1 MKRIGKYEKKP
12 EPKAQ
17 KKKTANPLLQTYLTS
32 LLCMVLCVTMFLSTT
47 MAWFT
52 DEVGSHGNQIYV
64 GNLSM
69 QLTWNNGV
77 ESVNLASA
85 ENANTPIFGD
95 SVVWTPGHMEAREL
109 TLTNDG
115 NMDFSYRLDA
125 QILNESGQPIPN
137 EGEGQGAA
145 KYDLANYFLVYCKK
159 EALTDPL
166 TIEAV
171 QNQENG
177 WTYSGTLAEVLQEKE
192 FCRGTMTKDEQPQ
205 KISIVIYL
213 QTNIPSTY
221 TNAKLENIYIFM
233 TAYQTAG
240 TGTVTPVNNAVD
252 LAAALQAG
260 GTVVLSSNIT
270 LPADTTLEIPEGTT
284 VTLNLNGKKLTGSG
298 STVLD
303 VKGDLTLE
311 GGTIENAGRIASVAE
326 GGKLTVSS
334 GGYMAT
340 SGCAFYAGSTASGQ
354 EENGGTIVIDGG
366 VIQAQEFCIG
376 VVRGGSL
383 TVNGGT
389 LTSVD
394 NAVIAGNGMSD
405 DPNTAITINGGTFNA
420 GITTSGYIACGIYHP
435 GKGTLTVNGGTFNIK
450 DGVGIL
456 LRDGTLTM
464 ADGVI
469 FNHTRVDGLDKGKVG
484 DAATQI
490 SVGSNIVKEEGLSG
504 YGETVNL
511 NLPEGYPAESI
522 REIHP

>member
-69 QLTWNNGV
+69 RLTWNNGV

-109 TLTNDG
+109 TLTKDG

-125 QILNESGQPIPN
+125 QILKDGQPIPN
-137 EGEGQGAA
+137 KGAEYA
-145 KYDLANYFLVYCKK
+145 LAEYFLVYCKK
-159 EALTDPL
+159 EALPESL
-166 TIEAV
+166 TIGEV

-213 QTNIPSTY
+213 KPEIPSTY
-221 TNAKLENIYIFM
+221 IYAKLENIYIFM

-240 TGTVTPVNNAVD
+240 TVTVTPVNNAVD
-252 LAAALQAG
+252 LAAALQADG
-260 GTVVLSSNIT
+260 IVVLSSDIT
-270 LPADTTLEIPEGTT
+270 LPADTTLEIPADKT
-284 VTLNLNGKKLTGSG
+284 VTLNLNGKKLTGGG

-311 GGTIENAGRIASVAE
+311 GGTIENAGQIACVE
-326 GGKLTVSS
+326 GGGKLTV
-334 GGYMAT
+334 
-340 SGCAFYAGSTASGQ
+340 
-354 EENGGTIVIDGG
+354 NGGI
-366 VIQAQEFCIG
+366 
-376 VVRGGSL
+376 
-383 TVNGGT
+383 
-389 LTSVD
+389 
-394 NAVIAGNGMSD
+394 
-405 DPNTAITINGGTFNA
+405 FNA
-420 GITTSGYIACGIYHP
+420 TNPSQAEYIACAIYQP
-435 GKGTLTVNGGTFNIK
+435 KNGTLTVNGGTFNIK

-469 FNHTRVDGLDKGKVG
+469 FNHTSVVDLDKGKVG
-484 DAATQI
+484 DADTEI
-490 SVGSNIVKEEGLSG
+490 EVGNDIVTENHLSG
-504 YGETVNL
+504 YGVPSVT
-511 NLPEGYPAESI
+511 LPGGHTYRWMEYNNSTQTN
-522 REIHP
+522 

>member
-69 QLTWNNGV
+69 QLTWNNGANT
-77 ESVNLASA
+77 VNLASEGSA
-85 ENANTPIFGD
+85 EPIFGN

-109 TLTNDG
+109 TLTKDG

-125 QILNESGQPIPN
+125 QILKDGQPIPN
-137 EGEGQGAA
+137 EGAEYA
-145 KYDLANYFLVYCKK
+145 LAEYFLVYYNKA
-159 EALTDPL
+159 ALPEPL
-166 TIEAV
+166 TIGAV
-171 QNQENG
+171 LNQESG
-177 WTYSGTLAEVLQEKE
+177 WTYSGTLAEVLQDKE
-192 FCRGTMTKDEQPQ
+192 FCSGIMRKGEQPQSQ

-213 QTNIPSTY
+213 KPEIPSTY

-240 TGTVTPVNNAVD
+240 TVTVPPVNTAVD
-252 LAAALQAG
+252 LAAALQADG
-260 GTVVLSSNIT
+260 IVVLSSDIT
-270 LPADTTLEIPEGTT
+270 LPADTTLEIPAGNT

-298 STVLD
+298 STVMD

-435 GKGTLTVNGGTFNIK
+435 GKGTLTVNGGTFNIEG
-450 DGVGIL
+450 GVGIL
-456 LRDGTLTM
+456 LRDGTLTLT
-464 ADGVI
+464 DGVT
-469 FNHTRVDGLDKGKVG
+469 FNHITVENLREGKVG

-490 SVGSNIVKEEGLSG
+490 PVGDNIVVEQGLSG
-504 YGETVNL
+504 YGEMVDYTL
-511 NLPEGYPAESI
+511 PAEYPSI
-522 REIHP
+522 RLIFAQTTNP

>member
-52 DEVGSHGNQIYV
+52 DEVGSHGNQIHV

-77 ESVNLASA
+77 EPVNLASA

-95 SVVWTPGHMEAREL
+95 SVVWEPGHMEAREL

-125 QILNESGQPIPN
+125 QILRDGQPIPN
-137 EGEGQGAA
+137 EGAEYA
-145 KYDLANYFLVYCKK
+145 LAEYFLVYCKK
-159 EALTDPL
+159 EALPESL
-166 TIEAV
+166 TIGEV
-171 QNQENG
+171 QNQAND
-177 WTYSGTLAEVLQEKE
+177 WIYSGTLAEVLQDKV
-192 FCRGTMTKDEQPQ
+192 FCAGTMNKDAQPQ

-213 QTNIPSTY
+213 KPEIPSTY
-221 TNAKLENIYIFM
+221 IDAKLENIYIFM

-240 TGTVTPVNNAVD
+240 TVTVTPVNNAVD
-252 LAAALQAG
+252 LAAALQADG
-260 GTVVLSSNIT
+260 IVVLSSDIT
-270 LPADTTLEIPEGTT
+270 LPADTTLEIPADKT
-284 VTLNLNGKKLTGSG
+284 VTLNLNGKKLTGGG

-469 FNHTRVDGLDKGKVG
+469 FNHTSVVDLDKGKVG
-484 DAATQI
+484 DADTEI
-490 SVGSNIVKEEGLSG
+490 EVGNDIVTENHLSG
-504 YGETVNL
+504 YGVPSVT
-511 NLPEGYPAESI
+511 LPGGHTYRWMEYNNSTQTN
-522 REIHP
+522 

>member
-1 MKRIGKYEKKP
+1 MKCIGKHEKNP

-77 ESVNLASA
+77 NTVNLASA

-125 QILNESGQPIPN
+125 QILKDGQPIPN
-137 EGEGQGAA
+137 EGAGAE
-145 KYDLANYFLVYCKK
+145 KYALAEYFLVYYKE
-159 EALTDPL
+159 EALPESL

-171 QNQENG
+171 QND
-177 WTYSGTLAEVLQEKE
+177 WIYSGTLAEVLQDKE
-192 FCRGTMTKDEQPQ
+192 FCTGTMNKGAQPQ

-213 QTNIPSTY
+213 KPEIPSTY

-252 LAAALQAG
+252 LAAALQAD
-260 GTVVLSSNIT
+260 GTVVLSSDIT
-270 LPADTTLEIPEGTT
+270 LPADTTLEIPAGTT

-311 GGTIENAGRIASVAE
+311 GGTIENAGQIACVE
-326 GGKLTVSS
+326 DGGKLTV
-334 GGYMAT
+334 
-340 SGCAFYAGSTASGQ
+340 
-354 EENGGTIVIDGG
+354 NGGI
-366 VIQAQEFCIG
+366 
-376 VVRGGSL
+376 
-383 TVNGGT
+383 
-389 LTSVD
+389 
-394 NAVIAGNGMSD
+394 
-405 DPNTAITINGGTFNA
+405 FNA
-420 GITTSGYIACGIYHP
+420 TNPSQAEYIACAIYQP
-435 GKGTLTVNGGTFNIK
+435 GNGTLTVNGGTFNIK
-450 DGVGIL
+450 GGVGIL
-456 LRDGTLTM
+456 LRNGTLTLT
-464 ADGVI
+464 DGVT
-469 FNHTRVDGLDKGKVG
+469 FNHITVENLTEGKVG
-484 DAATQI
+484 TADTEI
-490 SVGSNIVKEEGLSG
+490 EVGSNIVTEEGLSG
-504 YGETVNL
+504 YGVTVTL

-522 REIHP
+522 RENHP

>member
-52 DEVGSHGNQIYV
+52 DEVGSNGNQIHV

-77 ESVNLASA
+77 EPVNLASA

-95 SVVWTPGHMEAREL
+95 SVVWEPGHMEAREL

-125 QILNESGQPIPN
+125 QILRDGQPIPN
-137 EGEGQGAA
+137 EGAEYA
-145 KYDLANYFLVYCKK
+145 LAEYFLVYYKE
-159 EALTDPL
+159 EALPESL

-171 QNQENG
+171 QNG
-177 WTYSGTLAEVLQEKE
+177 WSYSGTLAEVLQDKE
-192 FCRGTMTKDEQPQ
+192 FCSGTMNKGAQPQ

-213 QTNIPSTY
+213 KPEIPSTY

-252 LAAALQAG
+252 LAAALQADG
-260 GTVVLSSNIT
+260 IVVLSSDIT
-270 LPADTTLEIPEGTT
+270 LPADTTLEIPADKT
-284 VTLNLNGKKLTGSG
+284 VTLNLNGKKLTGGG

-469 FNHTRVDGLDKGKVG
+469 FNHTSVVDLDKGKVG
-484 DAATQI
+484 DADTEI
-490 SVGSNIVKEEGLSG
+490 EVGNDIVTENHLSG
-504 YGETVNL
+504 YGVPSVT
-511 NLPEGYPAESI
+511 LPGGHTYRWMEYNNSTQTN
-522 REIHP
+522 

>member
-77 ESVNLASA
+77 NTVNLASA

-125 QILNESGQPIPN
+125 QILKDDQPIPN
-137 EGEGQGAA
+137 EGAEYA
-145 KYDLANYFLVYCKK
+145 LAEYFLVYYKM
-159 EALTDPL
+159 EALSGSL
-166 TIEAV
+166 NIEAV
-171 QNQENG
+171 QNG
-177 WTYSGTLAEVLQEKE
+177 WNYSGTLAEVLQDKE
-192 FCRGTMTKDEQPQ
+192 FCRGNMTKDEQPQ

-213 QTNIPSTY
+213 KPEIPSTY
-221 TNAKLENIYIFM
+221 IDATLENIYIFM

-240 TGTVTPVNNAVD
+240 TRTVTPVNNAVD
-252 LAAALQAG
+252 LAAALQADG
-260 GTVVLSSNIT
+260 IADGIVVLSSDIT
-270 LPADTTLEIPEGTT
+270 LPADTTLEIPEGKA

-298 STVLD
+298 SAVLD

-326 GGKLTVSS
+326 RGKLTVSS
-334 GGYMAT
+334 GSYMAT

-450 DGVGIL
+450 GGVGIL

-469 FNHTRVDGLDKGKVG
+469 FNHITVENLREGKVG

-490 SVGSNIVKEEGLSG
+490 PVGDNIVVEQGLSG
-504 YGETVNL
+504 YGNPSVT
-511 NLPEGYPAESI
+511 LPAAHTYRYKVYYQPSQTTN
-522 REIHP
+522 P

>member
-77 ESVNLASA
+77 NTVNLASA

-125 QILNESGQPIPN
+125 QILRDGQPIPN
-137 EGEGQGAA
+137 EGAEYA
-145 KYDLANYFLVYCKK
+145 LAEYFLVYYK
-159 EALTDPL
+159 EAALPESL

-171 QNQENG
+171 QNG
-177 WTYSGTLAEVLQEKE
+177 WTYSGTLAEVLQDKE
-192 FCRGTMTKDEQPQ
+192 FCKGTMNKGNQPK

-213 QTNIPSTY
+213 KPEIPSTY

-233 TAYQTAG
+233 TAYQSSL
-240 TGTVTPVNNAVD
+240 TVTPVNNAVD
-252 LAAALQAG
+252 LAAALQAD
-260 GTVVLSSNIT
+260 GTVVLSSDIT
-270 LPADTTLEIPEGTT
+270 LPADTTLEIPADKT

-311 GGTIENAGRIASVAE
+311 GGTIENAGQIACVE
-326 GGKLTVSS
+326 DGGKLTV
-334 GGYMAT
+334 
-340 SGCAFYAGSTASGQ
+340 
-354 EENGGTIVIDGG
+354 NGGI
-366 VIQAQEFCIG
+366 
-376 VVRGGSL
+376 
-383 TVNGGT
+383 
-389 LTSVD
+389 
-394 NAVIAGNGMSD
+394 
-405 DPNTAITINGGTFNA
+405 FNA
-420 GITTSGYIACGIYHP
+420 TNPSQAEYIACAIYQP
-435 GKGTLTVNGGTFNIK
+435 GNGTLTVNGGTFNIK
-450 DGVGIL
+450 GGVGIL

-469 FNHTRVDGLDKGKVG
+469 FNHITVENLREGKVG

-490 SVGSNIVKEEGLSG
+490 PVGSNIVTEEGLSG
-504 YGETVNL
+504 YGEMVNL
-511 NLPEGYPAESI
+511 YLPEGYPAELI
-522 REIHP
+522 RKIYAQTN

>member
-77 ESVNLASA
+77 EPVNLASV

-125 QILNESGQPIPN
+125 QILKDGQPIPN
-137 EGEGQGAA
+137 EGAEYA
-145 KYDLANYFLVYCKK
+145 LAEYFLVYYKE
-159 EALTDPL
+159 EALPESL

-171 QNQENG
+171 QNG
-177 WTYSGTLAEVLQEKE
+177 WSYSGTLAEVLQDKE
-192 FCRGTMTKDEQPQ
+192 FCSGTMNKGAQPQ

-213 QTNIPSTY
+213 KPEIPSTY
-221 TNAKLENIYIFM
+221 IDATLENIYIFM

-252 LAAALQAG
+252 LAAALQADG
-260 GTVVLSSNIT
+260 IVVLSSDIT
-270 LPADTTLEIPEGTT
+270 LPADTTLEIPADKT
-284 VTLNLNGKKLTGSG
+284 VTLNLNGKELTGSG

-303 VKGDLTLE
+303 VKGGLTLE
-311 GGTIENAGRIASVAE
+311 GGTIENAGQIACVE
-326 GGKLTVSS
+326 DGGKLTV
-334 GGYMAT
+334 
-340 SGCAFYAGSTASGQ
+340 
-354 EENGGTIVIDGG
+354 NGGI
-366 VIQAQEFCIG
+366 
-376 VVRGGSL
+376 
-383 TVNGGT
+383 
-389 LTSVD
+389 
-394 NAVIAGNGMSD
+394 
-405 DPNTAITINGGTFNA
+405 FNA
-420 GITTSGYIACGIYHP
+420 TNPSQAEYIACAIYQP
-435 GKGTLTVNGGTFNIK
+435 KNGTLTVNGGTFNIK

-469 FNHTRVDGLDKGKVG
+469 FNHTSVVDLDKGKVG
-484 DAATQI
+484 DADTEI
-490 SVGSNIVKEEGLSG
+490 EVGNDIVTENDLSG
-504 YGETVNL
+504 YGVPSVTLLGDHIYRWKEYNNSTQIN
-511 NLPEGYPAESI
+511 
-522 REIHP
+522 

>member
-1 MKRIGKYEKKP
+1 MKCIGKHEKNP

-77 ESVNLASA
+77 NTVNLASV
-85 ENANTPIFGD
+85 ENANTPIFGN
-95 SVVWTPGHMEAREL
+95 SVVWTPGHLEAREL

-125 QILNESGQPIPN
+125 QILKDGQPIPN
-137 EGEGQGAA
+137 KGEDA
-145 KYDLANYFLVYCKK
+145 KNYALAEYFLVYYK
-159 EALTDPL
+159 EDALPESL
-166 TIEAV
+166 TIGEV
-171 QNQENG
+171 QNG
-177 WTYSGTLAEVLQEKE
+177 WAYSGTLAEVLQDKE
-192 FCRGTMTKDEQPQ
+192 FCRGTMTKDGQPQ

-213 QTNIPSTY
+213 KPEIPTTY
-221 TNAKLENIYIFM
+221 TKAKLENIYIFM

-252 LAAALQAG
+252 LAAALQAD
-260 GTVVLSSNIT
+260 GTVVLSSDIT
-270 LPADTTLEIPEGTT
+270 LPADTTLEIPADKT

-311 GGTIENAGRIASVAE
+311 GGTIENAGQIASVAE
-326 GGKLTVSS
+326 NGK
-334 GGYMAT
+334 
-340 SGCAFYAGSTASGQ
+340 
-354 EENGGTIVIDGG
+354 
-366 VIQAQEFCIG
+366 
-376 VVRGGSL
+376 L
-383 TVNGGT
+383 TVNGG
-389 LTSVD
+389 
-394 NAVIAGNGMSD
+394 I
-405 DPNTAITINGGTFNA
+405 FNA
-420 GITTSGYIACGIYHP
+420 KNPNQTGYIACAIYQP
-435 GKGTLTVNGGTFNIK
+435 GNGTLTVNGGTFNITG
-450 DGVGIL
+450 GVGIL
-456 LRDGTLTM
+456 LRDGTLTLT
-464 ADGVI
+464 DGVT
-469 FNHTRVDGLDKGKVG
+469 FNHITVENLTEGKVG
-484 DAATQI
+484 EAATQI
-490 SVGSNIVKEEGLSG
+490 PVGSNIVKEEGLSG

-511 NLPEGYPAESI
+511 NLPEGYPAELI

>member
-125 QILNESGQPIPN
+125 QILKDGQPIPN
-137 EGEGQGAA
+137 EGAEYA
-145 KYDLANYFLVYCKK
+145 LAEYFLVYYKM
-159 EALTDPL
+159 EALPESL
-166 TIEAV
+166 TIGEV
-171 QNQENG
+171 QNG
-177 WTYSGTLAEVLQEKE
+177 WTYSGTLAEVLQDKV
-192 FCRGTMTKDEQPQ
+192 FCAGTMNKGAQPQ

-213 QTNIPSTY
+213 KPEIPSTY

-252 LAAALQAG
+252 LAAALQAD
-260 GTVVLSSNIT
+260 GTVVLSSDIT
-270 LPADTTLEIPEGTT
+270 LPADTTLEIPADKT

-311 GGTIENAGRIASVAE
+311 GGTIENAGQIACVE
-326 GGKLTVSS
+326 DRGK
-334 GGYMAT
+334 
-340 SGCAFYAGSTASGQ
+340 
-354 EENGGTIVIDGG
+354 
-366 VIQAQEFCIG
+366 
-376 VVRGGSL
+376 L
-383 TVNGGT
+383 TVNGG
-389 LTSVD
+389 
-394 NAVIAGNGMSD
+394 I
-405 DPNTAITINGGTFNA
+405 FNA
-420 GITTSGYIACGIYHP
+420 TNPSQAEYIACAIYQP
-435 GKGTLTVNGGTFNIK
+435 GNGTLTVNGGTFNITG
-450 DGVGIL
+450 GVGIL
-456 LRDGTLTM
+456 LRDGTLTLT
-464 ADGVI
+464 DGVI
-469 FNHTRVDGLDKGKVG
+469 FNHTSVVDLDKGKVG
-484 DAATQI
+484 AADTEI
-490 SVGSNIVKEEGLSG
+490 EVGSNIVTEEGLEG
-504 YGETVNL
+504 YGVTVTL

-522 REIHP
+522 RENHP

>member
-77 ESVNLASA
+77 EPVNLASV

-125 QILNESGQPIPN
+125 QILRDGQPIPN
-137 EGEGQGAA
+137 EGAEYA
-145 KYDLANYFLVYCKK
+145 LAEYFLVYYKE
-159 EALTDPL
+159 EALPESL

-171 QNQENG
+171 QNG
-177 WTYSGTLAEVLQEKE
+177 WSYSGTLAEVLQDKE
-192 FCRGTMTKDEQPQ
+192 FCSGTMNKGAQPQ

-213 QTNIPSTY
+213 KPEIPSTY

-252 LAAALQAG
+252 LAAALQADG
-260 GTVVLSSNIT
+260 IVVLSSDIT
-270 LPADTTLEIPEGTT
+270 LPADTTLEIPADKT
-284 VTLNLNGKKLTGSG
+284 VTLNLNGKELTGSG

-303 VKGDLTLE
+303 VKGGLTLE
-311 GGTIENAGRIASVAE
+311 GGTIENAGQIACVE
-326 GGKLTVSS
+326 DGGKLTV
-334 GGYMAT
+334 
-340 SGCAFYAGSTASGQ
+340 
-354 EENGGTIVIDGG
+354 NGGI
-366 VIQAQEFCIG
+366 
-376 VVRGGSL
+376 
-383 TVNGGT
+383 
-389 LTSVD
+389 
-394 NAVIAGNGMSD
+394 
-405 DPNTAITINGGTFNA
+405 FNA
-420 GITTSGYIACGIYHP
+420 TNPSQAEYIACAIYQP
-435 GKGTLTVNGGTFNIK
+435 GNGNLTVNGGTFNIK
-450 DGVGIL
+450 GGVGIL
-456 LRDGTLTM
+456 LRNGTLTM

-469 FNHTRVDGLDKGKVG
+469 FNHTEDDRTPGKVG
-484 DAATQI
+484 DADTEI
-490 SVGSNIVKEEGLSG
+490 EVGFDIVTENDLSG
-504 YGETVNL
+504 YGVPSVTLLGDHIYRWKEYNNSTQIN
-511 NLPEGYPAESI
+511 
-522 REIHP
+522 

>member
-77 ESVNLASA
+77 NTVNPASA

-125 QILNESGQPIPN
+125 QILKDDQPIPN
-137 EGEGQGAA
+137 EGAEYA
-145 KYDLANYFLVYCKK
+145 LAEYFLVYYKM
-159 EALTDPL
+159 EALSGSL
-166 TIEAV
+166 NIEAV
-171 QNQENG
+171 QNG
-177 WTYSGTLAEVLQEKE
+177 WNYSGTLAEVLQDKE
-192 FCRGTMTKDEQPQ
+192 FCRGNMTKDEQPQ

-213 QTNIPSTY
+213 KPEIPSTY
-221 TNAKLENIYIFM
+221 IDAKLENIYIFM

-240 TGTVTPVNNAVD
+240 TVTVTPVNNAVD
-252 LAAALQAG
+252 LAAALQADG
-260 GTVVLSSNIT
+260 IVVLSSDIT
-270 LPADTTLEIPEGTT
+270 LPADTTLEIPAGNT

-311 GGTIENAGRIASVAE
+311 GGTIENAGQIACVE
-326 GGKLTVSS
+326 GGGKLTV
-334 GGYMAT
+334 
-340 SGCAFYAGSTASGQ
+340 
-354 EENGGTIVIDGG
+354 NGGI
-366 VIQAQEFCIG
+366 
-376 VVRGGSL
+376 
-383 TVNGGT
+383 
-389 LTSVD
+389 
-394 NAVIAGNGMSD
+394 
-405 DPNTAITINGGTFNA
+405 FNA
-420 GITTSGYIACGIYHP
+420 TNPSQAEYIACAIYQP
-435 GKGTLTVNGGTFNIK
+435 KNGTLTVNGGTFNITG
-450 DGVGIL
+450 GVGIL

-469 FNHTRVDGLDKGKVG
+469 FNHITVENLREGKVG

-490 SVGSNIVKEEGLSG
+490 PVGDNIVVEQGLSG
-504 YGETVNL
+504 YGNPSVT
-511 NLPEGYPAESI
+511 LPAAHTYRYKVYYQPSQTTN
-522 REIHP
+522 P